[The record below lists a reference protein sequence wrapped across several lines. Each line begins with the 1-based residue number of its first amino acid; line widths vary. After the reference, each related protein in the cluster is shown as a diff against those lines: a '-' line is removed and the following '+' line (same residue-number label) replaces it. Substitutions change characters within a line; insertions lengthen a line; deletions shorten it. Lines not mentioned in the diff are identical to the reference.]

1 MLLGGAL
8 LLCFCVSA
16 SALFLYVSLYVCF
29 CFALS
34 VCLYVSLYVC
44 CGGARGLFV
53 GGRPPLAYIFEDI
66 LLTKMNKQLN
76 TSLRVVLANL
86 NA

>member
-1 MLLGGAL
+1 MLVRKFVCMLWWGAG
-8 LLCFCVSA
+8 S
-16 SALFLYVSLYVCF
+16 
-29 CFALS
+29 FA
-34 VCLYVSLYVC
+34 
-44 CGGARGLFV
+44 